1 MWTLRQ
7 PWISFPDISEDA
19 SGRPTTRWGNNLGL
33 RLPKSLITRLALSE
47 GMQVQIEAD
56 DDRIILSLPQPRYQ
70 LSDLVANLTHDDLA
84 DAFDWG
90 PNESREIVDWRGRS

>member
-1 MWTLRQ
+1 
-7 PWISFPDISEDA
+7 
-19 SGRPTTRWGNNLGL
+19 
-33 RLPKSLITRLALSE
+33 
-47 GMQVQIEAD
+47 MQVQIEAD